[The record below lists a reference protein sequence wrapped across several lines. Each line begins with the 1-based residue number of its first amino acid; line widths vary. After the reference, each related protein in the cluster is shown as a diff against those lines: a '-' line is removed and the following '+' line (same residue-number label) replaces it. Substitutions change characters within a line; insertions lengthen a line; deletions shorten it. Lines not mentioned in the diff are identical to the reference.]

1 VPTLHL
7 KFTQQP
13 CFIKQAIFESNMGE
27 HHLNLKLNLVQSIEM
42 HKPKSKFDI
51 INYTHQKLWEINW

>member
-1 VPTLHL
+1 
-7 KFTQQP
+7 
-13 CFIKQAIFESNMGE
+13 MGE